1 MQQEVPTQTRVLA
14 QAKVPQLVFT
24 VPTVIDLLPYQ
35 WSCACNNILLI
46 KYLFISCIVGGKS
59 FILYRRQPFGSFLDI
74 YCFSNNASTLNAN
87 RKENLV

>member
-35 WSCACNNILLI
+35 
-46 KYLFISCIVGGKS
+46 
-59 FILYRRQPFGSFLDI
+59 
-74 YCFSNNASTLNAN
+74 
-87 RKENLV
+87 